1 MPVVTAEG
9 TLRGYT
15 SQCADVSKP
24 LQSVRHLVR
33 IGNAVVFDDQGCF
46 IVNKDSGEVN
56 AIVDDGINYTMPL
69 WVVPPACIKALRE
82 QAAAGFAWQA

>member
-1 MPVVTAEG
+1 M
-9 TLRGYT
+9 
-15 SQCADVSKP
+15 SKP

-33 IGNAVVFDDQGCF
+33 TGHAVVFDDQGCF
-46 IVNKDSGEVN
+46 IVNKDSGEFN